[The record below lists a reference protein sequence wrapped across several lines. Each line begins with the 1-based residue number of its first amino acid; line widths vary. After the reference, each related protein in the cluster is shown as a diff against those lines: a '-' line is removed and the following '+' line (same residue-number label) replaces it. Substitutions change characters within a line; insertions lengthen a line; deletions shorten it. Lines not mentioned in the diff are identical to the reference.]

1 MNSCRNLLLIGLFVV
16 ALAPRT
22 FADEPAKKSLPIY
35 RVDASDFEA
44 SEADIRAV
52 CDSAAKQLWRHF
64 PEYDLEPFVVTRG
77 KSGPIVLYQRND
89 MREIVLKLD
98 TSNTFW
104 SQYAYQFGHEFCHIL
119 CRYRPSDG
127 KNLWFEETLCETA
140 SLYVLRSMARD
151 WKKSPPY
158 RNWTDYRDSL
168 RDYADDQI
176 RKREHVR
183 EIHASGL
190 AAFYRSH
197 AEELRK
203 NATNRE
209 LNGAMA
215 VVLLARLEEKPEHWE
230 AVRWLNETAAPKDE
244 ALTAYLARWYAAAP
258 EKHQPFIRDVAELFG
273 HPIAVAKPAGNE

>member
-1 MNSCRNLLLIGLFVV
+1 MRPKNCSRLLLFFLLTSCGIS
-16 ALAPRT
+16 LAP
-22 FADEPAKKSLPIY
+22 AQEAAEKEKNSLPRY
-35 RVDASDFEA
+35 RVDASDFGA

-52 CDSAAKQLWRHF
+52 CDSAARQLWRHF
-64 PEYDLEPFVVTRG
+64 PDYDLEPFVVTRG

-89 MREIVLKLD
+89 GREIVVRLD

-140 SLYVLRSMARD
+140 SLYVMRGMARD
-151 WKKSPPY
+151 WKKEPPY
-158 RNWTDYRDSL
+158 RNWSDYRDSL
-168 RDYADDQI
+168 REYADNVI
-176 RKREHVR
+176 RQRREVQ
-183 EIHASGL
+183 EIYRLGL
-190 AAFYRSH
+190 AGFQQKH

-215 VVLLARLEEKPEHWE
+215 IVLLALFEEKPERWE
-230 AVRWLNETAAPKDE
+230 AIRWLNHSAAPPDE
-244 ALTAYLARWYAAAP
+244 SFADYLARWHTNAP
-258 EKHQPFIRDVAELFG
+258 EKHQPFVAEVARLFG
-273 HPIAVAKPAGNE
+273 HHSE